1 MICSYCGEYAET
13 YDHVIPISYKHV
25 SRRLEVGNREAIPC
39 CRECNSLLGNVF
51 LHTVSYRAEYLIKK
65 YKRRYSKIIKT
76 PNWDM
81 DELEDM
87 GEGMRKSIL
96 ARMDMR
102 DILIERLT
110 HLKLT
115 HLADYSVQECKDKF
129 IDMVYKPLHSVKFS
143 KNVKGKVITHYIY
156 VDEVFSNGR
165 MLFENTFVDKAV
177 CLLEERGVVT
187 DGYKI
192 EVIRASSS

>member
-13 YDHVIPISYKHV
+13 YDHVVPISYKHV

-39 CRECNSLLGNVF
+39 CRECNSLLGNAF

-110 HLKLT
+110 HLKQT

-129 IDMVYKPLHSVKFS
+129 IDMVYKPLHAVKFTKPTKGES
-143 KNVKGKVITHYIY
+143 KTFY
-156 VDEVFSNGR
+156 VYKDEISTSR
-165 MLFENTFVDKAV
+165 MLFENTFVEKAIEV
-177 CLLEERGVVT
+177 LEERGVIT
-187 DGYKI
+187 DDCDI
-192 EVIRASSS
+192 EVIRASSI

>member
-110 HLKLT
+110 HLKQT
-115 HLADYSVQECKDKF
+115 HLAAYSVQECKDKF
-129 IDMVYKPLHSVKFS
+129 IDMVYKPLHAVKFT
-143 KNVKGKVITHYIY
+143 KPTKGEPKTFY
-156 VDEVFSNGR
+156 VYKDEISTSR
-165 MLFENTFVDKAV
+165 MLFENTFVEKAIEV
-177 CLLEERGVVT
+177 LEERGVIT
-187 DGYKI
+187 DDCDI
-192 EVIRASSS
+192 EVIRASSI